1 MSSNY
6 RFIVNLRHYNME
18 IYKYIEIQL
27 RYMEFRDI
35 IYIIIAIILAVIIFY
50 VFIWLLPVIIVIII
64 ALIIYAL
71 LKGRDRYR

>member
-6 RFIVNLRHYNME
+6 RFMGKLSHYSME

-35 IYIIIAIILAVIIFY
+35 IYIIIAIILAVILFY
-50 VFIWLLPVIIVIII
+50 LFIWLLPIIIIIII

-71 LKGRDRYR
+71 LKGRDRYG